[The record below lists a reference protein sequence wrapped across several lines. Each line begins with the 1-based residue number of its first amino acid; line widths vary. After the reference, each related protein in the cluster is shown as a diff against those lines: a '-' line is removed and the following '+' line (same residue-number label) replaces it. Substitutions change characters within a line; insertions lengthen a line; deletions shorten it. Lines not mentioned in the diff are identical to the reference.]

1 MEARFELSM
10 PKDTLN
16 SMLNHFDWYKNILN
30 FLTLEVRRLP
40 LQEGITPTA
49 RFSALSSGHDRPSI
63 LYLFSSDFQ
72 SLPNERIP
80 KIPKGRGLFGKIEY
94 ADIDISVKRP
104 KFITFKA

>member
-16 SMLNHFDWYKNILN
+16 SMLNHFDWYNNIFN
-30 FLTLEVRRLP
+30 FSTLELRRLP
-40 LQEGITPTA
+40 LQEGITLTA
-49 RFSALSSGHDRPSI
+49 RFSALSNGHDRPSI

-94 ADIDISVKRP
+94 ADIDISVNMP
-104 KFITFKA
+104 ILILFN